1 MSALVLTVWL
11 AWGGALAPDTTLEL
25 RRGDRV
31 VVEGVSGDLRVETWD
46 RAALD
51 IRGDGDDPIGV
62 YASREGD
69 RVVLRA
75 ADRKRR
81 GFDVDA
87 VLRVPDWVDLDVQ
100 GRSVDVRIS
109 GTAGSVQVRNVSGD
123 IRTEDTR
130 GALTLSSVEG
140 EIVVFGARGSVTA
153 LSRGNDVRM
162 RDVVG
167 TVDAESGSADVL
179 LRNVDAASVRAETLN
194 GDLFF
199 SGALAAGGS
208 YWFSVHDGDA
218 DFELPGDVGAEVTVS
233 TFDGE
238 FTSDFPVVVQRYAG
252 GGVFDFTLGNGGA
265 RLEIKVFDG
274 EIELRR
280 SEGR

>member
-1 MSALVLTVWL
+1 MNTLVLTAWL
-11 AWGGALAPDTTLEL
+11 LSGATASPDTTVEL

-31 VVEGVSGDLRVETWD
+31 VVEGVSGELRVETWD

-51 IRGDGDDPIGV
+51 IRGEDEDPIGV
-62 YASREGD
+62 YASRAGD

-87 VLRVPDWVDLDVQ
+87 VLRIPDWVALEVQ
-100 GRSVDVRIS
+100 GRSVDVWIS

-123 IRTEDTR
+123 ITTEGTR

-140 EIVVFGARGSVTA
+140 EISVLGARGAVVA
-153 LSRGNDVRM
+153 RSRSNEVRM
-162 RDVVG
+162 DDVVG
-167 TVDAESGSADVL
+167 SVDAESGSDDVL
-179 LRNVDAASVRAETLN
+179 LRNVESSSVRAETLS
-194 GDLFF
+194 GDVFF
-199 SGALAAGGS
+199 SGPLAAGGS
-208 YWFSVHDGDA
+208 YWFSVHSGDA
-218 DFELPGDVGAEVTVS
+218 DFELPSDVGAEVTVS

-238 FTSDFPVVVQRYAG
+238 FTSDFPVVVHRYGG

-265 RLEIKVFDG
+265 RLEIQVFDG
-274 EIELRR
+274 EIELRN